1 MKRLLIA
8 LLMALCGACL
18 LAAPTVGKKASK
30 PALEPASSGPAGSAR
45 AVGLLGLTDQQIQK
59 LQTLQARSTKEYQ
72 AGQFDQ
78 AKKALQEMLAISPGE
93 STAWYNLACVES
105 RLGNQSGALADLN
118 KALDFGYADFRL
130 LEKDDDLA
138 ALRQT
143 SGYKQVL
150 ARRDKVQQQRAG
162 QIEQDLKALFGQ
174 ACLYEIDHKDKL
186 VFATTVDQPT
196 LDDLKAR
203 LRKEAAALWSDL
215 FANRLEQ
222 YVTVVVPS
230 ADYRTNNPFLAGGG
244 YYDQSAKML
253 VARQVGMVLQHEFAH
268 ALHDADQDALGQH
281 HPIWIIEGFSTLCE
295 SARFDGGHLA
305 PLPSQRLN
313 LLQSLQARGRLIPWS
328 EFFKL
333 EQPAYLQKA
342 VVSYPQSRY
351 ILMYLYDKGVL
362 GKWYR
367 AYTAGY
373 RDDPGGG
380 SAMEKVLGQPLARI
394 ESDWKS
400 WLGGLTPLVTALPAN
415 HAYLGVRTAMD
426 TDGLAVEQVVGGSG
440 ADKAGLQRGDVITR
454 IEQDRVTEPEA
465 LLLIVD
471 AHQVGDKLEV
481 VYRRDGKYLSTV
493 VTLQA
498 MPATLSERPRAAR
511 TSRPAR

>member
-1 MKRLLIA
+1 
-8 LLMALCGACL
+8 
-18 LAAPTVGKKASK
+18 
-30 PALEPASSGPAGSAR
+30 
-45 AVGLLGLTDQQIQK
+45 
-59 LQTLQARSTKEYQ
+59 
-72 AGQFDQ
+72 
-78 AKKALQEMLAISPGE
+78 
-93 STAWYNLACVES
+93 
-105 RLGNQSGALADLN
+105 
-118 KALDFGYADFRL
+118 
-130 LEKDDDLA
+130 
-138 ALRQT
+138 
-143 SGYKQVL
+143 
-150 ARRDKVQQQRAG
+150 
-162 QIEQDLKALFGQ
+162 
-174 ACLYEIDHKDKL
+174 
-186 VFATTVDQPT
+186 
-196 LDDLKAR
+196 
-203 LRKEAAALWSDL
+203 
-215 FANRLEQ
+215 
-222 YVTVVVPS
+222 
-230 ADYRTNNPFLAGGG
+230 
-244 YYDQSAKML
+244 
-253 VARQVGMVLQHEFAH
+253 
-268 ALHDADQDALGQH
+268 
-281 HPIWIIEGFSTLCE
+281 
-295 SARFDGGHLA
+295 
-305 PLPSQRLN
+305 
-313 LLQSLQARGRLIPWS
+313 
-328 EFFKL
+328 
-333 EQPAYLQKA
+333 
-342 VVSYPQSRY
+342 
-351 ILMYLYDKGVL
+351 MYLYDKGVL